1 MFNLSTVPTPFL
13 WAAAIIVAFPLTSV
27 ALGEVILRLRRRGH
41 ALAVPFA
48 NLRSVVLPALVV
60 LVLMRE
66 VVGWDGRGTAVRL
79 VETLLWLFIVHTALS
94 FLNAILFAGA
104 KEGSWQSKFPR
115 LFIDLIRLLVVLM
128 AAAVVLSTVWEQ
140 DLAKLVAAL
149 GVGTICVGLALQQPL
164 GNLFSGIFLMIERPI
179 AVGDWV
185 KYDVHT
191 GKVIETTWRAVHLR
205 TRDQNLVVIPN
216 GSLATGTFTN
226 YSRPGRAA
234 RRTVTFGFA
243 YADPP
248 NKVKRVLREAA
259 VRTPGVLASP
269 APKVQMLNE
278 FADPNNVYEVRLMV
292 ADFEPSDDVVE
303 EYRTLVWYAAERFGL
318 HMTSATQVQMVGDQ
332 SPAPAPLS
340 RHAIAAFPRFDLGR
354 EAAAGGRGRIGREAV
369 RPGRAGRRRGSAVGR
384 HPPDPG
390 RDGPAERPRRRRR
403 RRRDRPPR
411 AGRVLRREEPGV
423 GPGERRDRHCR
434 RRPGGARARHRRPAR
449 RPRAD
454 APAGPGDRAG
464 HGEPTEGDHRPAF
477 GAALRVTVAV
487 RAARPPD
494 RLSPVR
500 VFPTEGDR

>member
-1 MFNLSTVPTPFL
+1 MLNLSTVPAPFL
-13 WAAAIIVAFPLTSV
+13 WAAGIIVVFPLTSV

-185 KYDVHT
+185 KFDVHV

-226 YSRPGRAA
+226 YSRPGRVV
-234 RRTVTFGFA
+234 RRTVTLGFA

-248 NKVKRVLREAA
+248 NQVKRMLREVA
-259 VRTPGVLASP
+259 VRTPGVLPSP

-278 FADPNNVYEVRLMV
+278 FANPNNVYEVRLMV

-354 EAAAGGRGRIGREAV
+354 EAAAGSGA
-369 RPGRAGRRRGSAVGR
+369 GSAVKLYGR
-384 HPPDPG
+384 GEQVVAEG
-390 RDGPAERPRRRRR
+390 RPLAGIHLILDGTARLSV
-403 RRRDRPPR
+403 RD
-411 AGRVLRREEPGV
+411 A
-423 GPGERRDRHCR
+423 
-434 RRPGGARARHRRPAR
+434 
-449 RPRAD
+449 AD
-454 APAGPGDRAG
+454 ADVVIARLGR
-464 HGEPTEGDHRPAF
+464 GEFF
-477 GAALRVTVAV
+477 GEKSLVSGQVSDVTVT
-487 RAARPPD
+487 AADDLEVLVLDTDALHGVLERTPQLAREIGQVMESRRKAITGLRSGLP
-494 RLSPVR
+494 SA
-500 VFPTEGDR
+500 